1 MIVNAFFNALIF
13 WIAAFFTEILI
24 TGAAVVAVSFFAAV
38 VPAVE
43 ESSVLGLVSV
53 VAGFVSVVVEDVV
66 GFDSVVAVVLSSVVG
81 LLSVVVVAAVV
92 PVVGFVSEVAE
103 LLSVVPVVGFVSVV
117 VVVGF

>member
-1 MIVNAFFNALIF
+1 MIF

-38 VPAVE
+38 VPTVE

-81 LLSVVVVAAVV
+81 LLSVVVVVAAVV